1 MFLFKTTRGGEHFL
15 ETFLSEKF
23 PRAQCLTLETNRQ
36 ITCTPEAH
44 SEVEL
49 TLVAFLTWDN
59 ACHTVLINLIFLVN
73 WVTMEKT

>member
-1 MFLFKTTRGGEHFL
+1 MFLLNNTRGGEHFL

-23 PRAQCLTLETNRQ
+23 PRAKCLTLETNRQ

-59 ACHTVLINLIFLVN
+59 ACQHSSNISGELVN
-73 WVTMEKT
+73 TMEKT